1 MISFLSD
8 IFHYPF
14 LRYAVIACLLA
25 AFPAGIIGSQVLI
38 RRSTYLAGAI
48 AHCVLAGIGLAV
60 WLQRACGVSWFTP
73 TLGAGLA
80 AVSAALLLGG
90 KARKSEN
97 RPDAVANALWV
108 VGMAIGVSFMAA
120 TPGYQT
126 SLASYLFGNIL
137 MVGPSELR
145 VMIALNLIVVVTTG
159 LFYNR
164 FLAIGFN
171 RECVAL
177 RGVDIAL
184 YERIFLVLTALTI
197 VLLVQLVGIVLA
209 LALLTLPAA
218 TANLMTRRLGW
229 MMMVAG
235 ILSFAVSFMGVG
247 MSYAFDWPSGAT
259 IAEVSAVVYALAFV
273 IRRLYRYLRSR
284 SQPI

>member
-1 MISFLSD
+1 MISFFAD
-8 IFHYPF
+8 ILHYPF

-25 AFPAGIIGSQVLI
+25 ALPAGIIGSQVLI

-60 WLQRACGVSWFTP
+60 WLQRACGIEWFTP

-90 KARKSEN
+90 KARKNEN

-108 VGMAIGVSFMAA
+108 VGMAVGVSFMAA

-137 MVGPSELR
+137 MVGPAELK
-145 VMIALNLIVVVTTG
+145 VMVVLNLTIVAATI

-177 RGVDIAL
+177 RGVDIVL
-184 YERIFLVLTALTI
+184 YERLFLVLTALTI

-218 TANLMTRRLGW
+218 TASLMTRRLAP
-229 MMMVAG
+229 MMLIAG
-235 ILSFAVSFMGVG
+235 LLSFAASFAGIG
-247 MSYAFDWPSGAT
+247 ASYAFDWPSGAT
-259 IAEVSAVVYALAFV
+259 IAEISAALYALAFLV
-273 IRRLYRYLRSR
+273 RRARRR
-284 SQPI
+284 FRRRA

>member
-1 MISFLSD
+1 MTSFFSD
-8 IFHYPF
+8 IFRYPF
-14 LRYAVIACLLA
+14 LRYAVFACLLA
-25 AFPAGIIGSQVLI
+25 ALPAGIIGSQVLV

-60 WLQRACGVSWFTP
+60 WLQRSYGLSWFTP
-73 TLGAGLA
+73 TLGAGIA

-90 KARKSEN
+90 RARKSEN
-97 RPDAVANALWV
+97 RPDAVANAIWV

-137 MVGPSELR
+137 MVGPTELY
-145 VMIALNLIVVVTTG
+145 VMVVLNLIVVLTTA

-177 RGVDIAL
+177 RGVDISL

-218 TANLMTRRLGW
+218 TASLLTRRLGV
-229 MMMVAG
+229 MMIIAG
-235 ILSFAVSFMGVG
+235 LLSFAISFTGVG
-247 MSYAFDWPSGAT
+247 LSYAFDWPAGAT
-259 IAEVSAVVYALAFV
+259 IAEIAAGLYAIAFL
-273 IRRLYRYLRSR
+273 IRRFRRFLKRTA
-284 SQPI
+284 Q